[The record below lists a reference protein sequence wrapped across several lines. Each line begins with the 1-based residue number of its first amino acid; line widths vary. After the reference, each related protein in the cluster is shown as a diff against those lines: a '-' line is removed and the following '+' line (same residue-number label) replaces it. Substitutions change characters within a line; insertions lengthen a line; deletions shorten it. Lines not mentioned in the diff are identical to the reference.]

1 MIEASGVSLKIDQ
14 QKILD
19 NVSLTI
25 REKRV
30 AIIGANGSGK
40 TSFVR
45 CLNGLITPDEGL
57 IRVGGLDTKKDIR
70 AIRRK
75 IGFVFQNAAQQF
87 IYPVVSEEIGFALQ
101 VLNKPTAMIKEKTNQ
116 LLEQFGLVH
125 LRDKPVHNLSG
136 GEQKMVSLLSVM
148 ISEPDYLILD
158 EPTTFLDH
166 RQKRQFLEIIDELPQ
181 TVILITHDFGAI
193 MQYQRVIAFDQ
204 GKVVLDGE
212 AAHIVPQWLELHG

>member
-1 MIEASGVSLKIDQ
+1 MIEANGISLTIGE

-19 NVSLTI
+19 NVSLKI
-25 REKRV
+25 QEKRV

-45 CLNGLITPDEGL
+45 CLNGLITPDHGQ
-57 IRVGGLDTKKDIR
+57 ITIGNLDIKKDIR

-101 VLNKPTAMIKEKTNQ
+101 VQKLPAPLIKEKTNF
-116 LLEQFGLVH
+116 LLEQFDLLH

-136 GEQKMVSLLSVM
+136 GEQKMISLLSVM

-166 RQKRQFLEIIDELPQ
+166 RQKRKFLDVIDNLPQ
-181 TVILITHDFGAI
+181 NIILITHDLDAV
-193 MQYQRVIAFDQ
+193 MPYQRVIAFNQ
-204 GKVVLDGE
+204 GRVVLDGE
-212 AAHIVPQWLELHG
+212 AAQIVPQWLEQYG

>member
-1 MIEASGVSLKIDQ
+1 MIEASGVSLTIDQ
-14 QKILD
+14 KKILD
-19 NVSLTI
+19 NVSVTI
-25 REKRV
+25 SEKRV

-45 CLNGLITPDEGL
+45 CLNGLVKPDQGI
-57 IRVGGLDTKKDIR
+57 IRVGDLDIKKDIH

-87 IYPVVSEEIGFALQ
+87 VYPVVSEEIGFALQ
-101 VLNKPTAMIKEKTNQ
+101 VLKQPATLIEKKTNE
-116 LLEQFGLVH
+116 LLEQFGLIH
-125 LRDKPVHNLSG
+125 LRDMPVHNLSG
-136 GEQKMVSLLSVM
+136 GEQKLVSLLSVM

-166 RQKRQFLEIIDELPQ
+166 RQKRKFLKLIDELPQ
-181 TVILITHDFGAI
+181 TIILITHDLGAI
-193 MQYQRVIAFDQ
+193 MRYQRVIAFDQ

-212 AAHIVPQWLELHG
+212 PADVVPPWLERYG